1 MKRKRKQRIYK
12 TSSGTKRQTLK
23 TARSQEKK
31 QGKQTSYKTK
41 QIPTKKRAKKKK
53 NLLKKFIFGF
63 KIVILGITS
72 LILLALFAIAV
83 VWGSKYVK
91 MLYIYT
97 TESIRA
103 WRNFFSYLQIPADV
117 KNQYMAY
124 IKYGL
129 WMIGIIIV
137 AMVLFKLLLIV
148 MKKTR
153 KHTLS
158 KRNTVH
164 TTPTKQVQEPTQ
176 LPISNHRG
184 NEEKIIVLSSEDIPE
199 ITSSEKKHKTKESNE
214 SNNIEQ
220 GDQVILL
227 GPEGKNVIKRSWEET
242 EVIPSSKQQKTE
254 KITKPQEE
262 KVIPLKPQQ
271 PNEKKKA
278 QPSERKTVSA
288 KKPLPNTIQSASTP
302 TYSHSEINDVPIH
315 LISHTPPDYL
325 DKVRPEAERNAGI
338 ILDLLSEFGIDGEL
352 SQLQIGP
359 RVSRYEIKIPKG
371 TRVDKIKRLSTDIAT
386 ALGVRNIRLELSV
399 PRKPQTIAIEVP
411 NSISGTVHISSIIRT
426 KAFTDLNSPTPLVL
440 GLDVTGKPVVEDLRK
455 QPHLLI
461 AGATGSGKSV
471 CINTIL
477 VGMLMKASPDQL
489 RLMLVDPKRV
499 ELSPYAH
506 LPHLIFPILTEASE
520 AVAGLEWMIREM
532 DRRYRLLK
540 EHGVRSIESFN
551 SKVEPS
557 QRLPYI
563 VIIIDELADLMMVSA
578 GETEQKIAR
587 LAQLAR
593 AAGIHLILATQR
605 PSTDVITGLIKA
617 NVPARIAFAVSSQ
630 VDSRVILDTTGAE
643 KLLGMGDMLFMSPRY
658 RHPIRIQGAYTA
670 DEDINAIVDYW
681 SRRYPQEFEELNL
694 IELSGDSDKSSGS
707 SPTSYDPLLR
717 EAWKLIVQHNRPSV
731 SFLQRKLRVGFNRAS
746 RIMDQL
752 EDLGVVSPP
761 EGPQG
766 KRQILRTDYESDL

>member
-1 MKRKRKQRIYK
+1 MKRKRKQLISKTQSGTQKTGKKPKPSNNKRQK
-12 TSSGTKRQTLK
+12 TSTNRSKKATVMARKSTPKRRK
-23 TARSQEKK
+23 N
-31 QGKQTSYKTK
+31 
-41 QIPTKKRAKKKK
+41 KRLIAKVM
-53 NLLKKFIFGF
+53 LGF
-63 KIVILGITS
+63 KILVLGIAS
-72 LILLALFAIAV
+72 LLLLALFAIAL
-83 VWGSKYVK
+83 VWSSKYIK

-97 TESIRA
+97 LESIQA
-103 WRNFFSYLQIPADV
+103 WHNFFSYLHIPPELRT
-117 KNQYMAY
+117 KYMSY
-124 IKYGL
+124 IKYSL
-129 WMIGIIIV
+129 WLIGIIIV
-137 AMVLFKLLLIV
+137 ALILFKIILTVI
-148 MKKTR
+148 KKTR
-153 KHTLS
+153 KHIQHS
-158 KRNTVH
+158 NKP
-164 TTPTKQVQEPTQ
+164 TPSDTSPSHNKAPITSQEKTYDFPQ
-176 LPISNHRG
+176 Q
-184 NEEKIIVLSSEDIPE
+184 EKKIIVLSSEDIPE
-199 ITSSEKKHKTKESNE
+199 ISSNSEQDADSKEIADTDE
-214 SNNIEQ
+214 EE
-220 GDQVILL
+220 QVILL
-227 GPEGKNVIKRSWEET
+227 GPEGKNVIKRSWEEI
-242 EVIPSSKQQKTE
+242 EIVEHSNQSK
-254 KITKPQEE
+254 KPKQSEEE
-262 KVIPLKPQQ
+262 KVIPLKPKQV
-271 PNEKKKA
+271 EAKKI
-278 QPSERKTVSA
+278 SA
-288 KKPLPNTIQSASTP
+288 KPSDVKVVPREERISKSTAAST
-302 TYSHSEINDVPIH
+302 HSKSNNVPMH

-325 DKVRPEAERNAGI
+325 DKVKPEAEKNAGI
-338 ILDLLSEFGIDGEL
+338 ILDLLSEFGIEGEL
-352 SQLQIGP
+352 GQLQIGP

-426 KAFTDLNSPTPLVL
+426 KAFTELHSPTPLVL
-440 GLDVTGKPVVEDLRK
+440 GLDVTGRPVVEDLRK

-557 QRLPYI
+557 QKLPYI
-563 VIIIDELADLMMVSA
+563 VIVIDELADLMMVSA

-593 AAGIHLILATQR
+593 AAGIHLVLATQR

-617 NVPARIAFAVSSQ
+617 NIPARIAFAVSSQ
-630 VDSRVILDTTGAE
+630 VDSRVILDTAGAE

-670 DEDINAIVDYW
+670 DEDISAIVDYW

-694 IELSGDSDKSSGS
+694 SELSGDSNKSSGT
-707 SPTSYDPLLR
+707 SPTSYDPLLK

-752 EDLGVVSPP
+752 EELGIVSPP

-766 KRQILRTDYESDL
+766 KRQILRTDYDSDL